1 MDFAAKGA
9 AALSEKDF
17 LAALTFYTKALIDH
31 PSSPDYFTQR
41 SIAFSRLS
49 PPRHDLALKDAEY
62 AVLLGQKRAKR
73 EKIQAAQQ
81 RRVVALHG
89 LGRYADAKAIL
100 ETTERWRPQDSK
112 PAKMEWDMWMARI
125 ENKLKGVPESE
136 RVSTEK
142 EYPEI
147 ELPSETKMKAWL
159 QSQLKADGSFKF
171 EGDAE
176 SESGSKSKETESAS
190 TGTVGS
196 TDGTNGSGSGSGS
209 ARSAEPQTAVPSIP
223 TKIRH
228 EWYQSPQTVTIT
240 LYVKAVPKDKCEI
253 DVHEDSVHIS
263 FPLPSNPSSTYSF
276 VLDPLFALID
286 PSQSKAAVLSTKV
299 ELTLKKAQPGQKW
312 HNLEGTTPLKPS
324 ASDTTMPDADHAA
337 STAVM
342 STLANIPS
350 AQAPS
355 STTPKETA
363 PAYPT
368 SSRTGPK
375 NWDKLADDLV
385 AKTKAKGKG
394 KTHAHTQAKG
404 KGESKQQNPDP
415 EQSTSSEEKEKTK
428 SDDTASKD
436 DGSSDSDADDAYDSD
451 MGGDAVDGFFKKLYA
466 GADDDTRRAMMKSFY
481 ESNGTALS
489 TNWKDVGAR
498 HVDEVKSSSHD

>member
-17 LAALTFYTKALIDH
+17 PAALTFYTKALIDH

-41 SIAFSRLS
+41 SIAFTRLS
-49 PPRHDLALKDAEY
+49 PPHHNLALKDAEY
-62 AVLLGQKRAKR
+62 AVLLGRKRAKR

-89 LGRYADAKAIL
+89 LGRYADAKAVL

-125 ENKLKGVPESE
+125 QNKLKNVPESE
-136 RVSTEK
+136 RVATEK

-171 EGDAE
+171 EGD
-176 SESGSKSKETESAS
+176 TESNPKDADTTAGVAAS
-190 TGTVGS
+190 S
-196 TDGTNGSGSGSGS
+196 TDGTTTTATNGGGVAGS
-209 ARSAEPQTAVPSIP
+209 AESKSAAPTIP

-240 LYVKAVPKDKCEI
+240 LYVKAVPKDKCDI
-253 DVHEDSVHIS
+253 DIQEDSVHIS
-263 FPLPSNPSSTYSF
+263 FPLPSDPSSTYSF
-276 VLDPLFALID
+276 VLDPLSALID
-286 PSQSKAAVLSTKV
+286 PSQSKGAVMSTKV

-312 HNLEGTTPLKPS
+312 HSLEGTAPLKSSS
-324 ASDTTMPDADHAA
+324 ASDTTMQDVDHAA
-337 STAVM
+337 KAAVM
-342 STLANIPS
+342 SSLATKPS
-350 AQAPS
+350 APAPP
-355 STTPKETA
+355 STTTAKETA

-385 AKTKAKGKG
+385 AKTKAKAKG
-394 KTHAHTQAKG
+394 KT
-404 KGESKQQNPDP
+404 NPKPQKSTSPKD
-415 EQSTSSEEKEKTK
+415 QSTSNDAAKAAADESSASEAE
-428 SDDTASKD
+428 
-436 DGSSDSDADDAYDSD
+436 ADEDAYDSD

-466 GADDDTRRAMMKSFY
+466 GADEDTRRAMMKSFY

-498 HVDEVKSSSHD
+498 HVDEVKSTNE

>member
-17 LAALTFYTKALIDH
+17 AAALTYYTQALIDH

-41 SIAFSRLS
+41 SIAFTRLS
-49 PPRHDLALKDAEY
+49 PAHHDLALKDAEY
-62 AVLLGQKRAKR
+62 AVLLGRKRAKR

-89 LGRYADAKAIL
+89 LGRYADAKAML
-100 ETTERWRPQDSK
+100 ETTERWRPKDSK

-125 ENKLKGVPESE
+125 ENKLKSVPESE
-136 RVSTEK
+136 RTATEK

-171 EGDAE
+171 EGD
-176 SESGSKSKETESAS
+176 TESNSGDANTTAGVAVAS
-190 TGTVGS
+190 TSGTDAAITNSAGAGS
-196 TDGTNGSGSGSGS
+196 VESN
-209 ARSAEPQTAVPSIP
+209 TAVPTIP

-228 EWYQSPQTVTIT
+228 EWYQSPQTVTVT

-253 DVHEDSVHIS
+253 DIQEDSVHIS
-263 FPLPSNPSSTYSF
+263 FPLPSNPTSTYSF
-276 VLDPLFALID
+276 VLDPLSAPID
-286 PSQSKAAVLSTKV
+286 PSQSRGAVLSTKV

-312 HNLEGTTPLKPS
+312 HSLEGTAPLKS
-324 ASDTTMPDADHAA
+324 SSDTTMQDADHAA
-337 STAVM
+337 KAAVM
-342 STLANIPS
+342 SSLASHPS
-350 AQAPS
+350 AQAPP
-355 STTPKETA
+355 STTTAKETA

-385 AKTKAKGKG
+385 AKSKTKAKGK
-394 KTHAHTQAKG
+394 T
-404 KGESKQQNPDP
+404 NPKSQKPKPSED
-415 EQSTSSEEKEKTK
+415 QSTSKDSAKAAADESSASEAGA
-428 SDDTASKD
+428 D
-436 DGSSDSDADDAYDSD
+436 DDAYDSD

-466 GADDDTRRAMMKSFY
+466 GADEDTRRAMMKSFY

-498 HVDEVKSSSHD
+498 HVDEVKSSND